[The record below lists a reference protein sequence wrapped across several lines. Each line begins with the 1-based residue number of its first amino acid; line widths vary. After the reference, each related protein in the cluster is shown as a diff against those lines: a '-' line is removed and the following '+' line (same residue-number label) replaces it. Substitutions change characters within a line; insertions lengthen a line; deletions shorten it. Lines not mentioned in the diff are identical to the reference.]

1 VSSLTILSSSD
12 VDSVLSSLDPELA
25 LASQSSVFTSFS
37 RPPPPVCLAK
47 SEVPDI
53 QIPHRLTVLSP
64 EMTMLFMPSRVGDA
78 GGTGCKIVSVPS
90 AGGEG
95 LPASTVV
102 MDEKTGKVRAVINA
116 RKLTALRNACGV
128 YFTPRYRS
136 LADVE
141 QVRHCPCG
149 LFLPHDLRQT
159 SSSSDPA
166 PKLLHMPSYFSSCS
180 PPSPP

>member
-1 VSSLTILSSSD
+1 MTVELKHLLEIAMMVKKPAPSSSNLTILSSSD

-47 SEVPDI
+47 SEVPEI

-64 EMTMLFMPSRVGDA
+64 EMTMLFMPSRAGEA

-95 LPASTVV
+95 LPASTLV

-116 RKLTALRNACGV
+116 RKLTALRNASGV
-128 YFTPRYRS
+128 YLTSRYPRAR
-136 LADVE
+136 
-141 QVRHCPCG
+141 
-149 LFLPHDLRQT
+149 
-159 SSSSDPA
+159 
-166 PKLLHMPSYFSSCS
+166 
-180 PPSPP
+180 

>member
-1 VSSLTILSSSD
+1 MMVKKPAPSPSSLTILSSSD

-64 EMTMLFMPSRVGDA
+64 EMTMLFMPSRAGEA

-95 LPASTVV
+95 LPASTLV
-102 MDEKTGKVRAVINA
+102 MDEKTGKVKAVINA
-116 RKLTALRNACGV
+116 RKLTALRNACGG
-128 YFTPRYRS
+128 YQTSQHPAR
-136 LADVE
+136 ADSE
-141 QVRHCPCG
+141 QVRHYPCG
-149 LFLPHDLRQT
+149 LFLPHDLRRA
-159 SSSSDPA
+159 SSSLALA
-166 PKLLHMPSYFSSCS
+166 PRLPHMPF
-180 PPSPP
+180 